1 MPLCFNV
8 LPFVNDSF
16 HNTPCRLRLAKIHKH
31 KRLVKKYLLGKA
43 KYLQKLAR
51 KAKCPWASAAHD
63 DQSTAVLPGTVDV
76 SSDES
81 EVPESP
87 PCIDTSQV
95 LESPVRITPIK
106 PMKHLVLSPNTCTKI
121 ADNKAAALARR
132 AAVEASRKCAICA
145 AILSIQHLED
155 LCAICTQ
162 VMNLSKADLEPEGH
176 SREVT
181 VAVAGGVKKEK
192 NLKKAV
198 HSLKI
203 DFVDKAIKI
212 TEDGSKKKKRLTK
225 TRKVLDM

>member
-16 HNTPCRLRLAKIHKH
+16 HHTPCRLRLAKIHKH

-51 KAKCPWASAAHD
+51 KAKCPWESAAHD

-81 EVPESP
+81 EVPGSP
-87 PCIDTSQV
+87 SCIDTSQV
-95 LESPVRITPIK
+95 PESPVRITPIK

-132 AAVEASRKCAICA
+132 AALETAAPTCVQTGLCVTCDQPCGDTMCAQCQMDVLAMPSPKRADAPKSPVPIDKMRRK
-145 AILSIQHLED
+145 
-155 LCAICTQ
+155 
-162 VMNLSKADLEPEGH
+162 NPP
-176 SREVT
+176 
-181 VAVAGGVKKEK
+181 
-192 NLKKAV
+192 
-198 HSLKI
+198 
-203 DFVDKAIKI
+203 
-212 TEDGSKKKKRLTK
+212 SKKRDDAQVIKRLTK
-225 TRKVLDM
+225 APKIFDV

>member
-1 MPLCFNV
+1 
-8 LPFVNDSF
+8 
-16 HNTPCRLRLAKIHKH
+16 
-31 KRLVKKYLLGKA
+31 LVKKYLLGKA

-132 AAVEASRKCAICA
+132 AALETAAPGLKCA
-145 AILSIQHLED
+145 
-155 LCAICTQ
+155 LCAEDITVQNSKDNLCTSCLQ
-162 VMNLSKADLEPEGH
+162 VLDVSKEQSEGDKGNNC
-176 SREVT
+176 EVT
-181 VAVAGGVKKEK
+181 VKKEK
-192 NLKKAV
+192 RIKKAQAA
-198 HSLKI
+198 LKI
-203 DFVDKAIKI
+203 DFKGANKI
-212 TEDGSKKKKRLTK
+212 EEDGSKKKSRIKKKTK
-225 TRKVLDM
+225 VHDM